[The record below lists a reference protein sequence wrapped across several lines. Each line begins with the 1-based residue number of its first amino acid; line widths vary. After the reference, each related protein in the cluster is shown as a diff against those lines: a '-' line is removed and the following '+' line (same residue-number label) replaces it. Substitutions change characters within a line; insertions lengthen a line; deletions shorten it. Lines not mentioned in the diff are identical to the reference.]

1 VCQGRTG
8 ILVAGRSLLMV
19 IVAQSVGDARCQLD
33 CLVPGASAGLL
44 LIDCALLFA
53 ACLSLPL
60 QYSNQQSPDSK
71 SPNMHGHYCTRGA
84 GGAKATRPT
93 TAPLTSPLNRPAT
106 SARSEAAED
115 ALAVSSCHPS
125 QMLEASATAVVTL
138 SSPE

>member
-1 VCQGRTG
+1 VRLCLYIVASRASQQCQGQSVCQGRTG

-60 QYSNQQSPDSK
+60 Q
-71 SPNMHGHYCTRGA
+71 
-84 GGAKATRPT
+84 
-93 TAPLTSPLNRPAT
+93 
-106 SARSEAAED
+106 
-115 ALAVSSCHPS
+115 
-125 QMLEASATAVVTL
+125 
-138 SSPE
+138 